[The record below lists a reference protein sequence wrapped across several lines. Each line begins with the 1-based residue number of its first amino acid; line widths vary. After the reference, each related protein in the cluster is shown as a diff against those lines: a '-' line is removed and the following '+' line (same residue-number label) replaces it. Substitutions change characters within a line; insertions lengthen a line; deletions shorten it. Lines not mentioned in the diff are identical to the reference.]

1 MTRINLVDPSELTDQ
16 HLIAEYREIFMVGG
30 SLKRTLVSKSG
41 YLESRVPQTYTL
53 NSGHVYFFYNKG
65 KYLHHRYLSLIEE
78 MKRRGFEP
86 DVERVF
92 PKQIFIDNDLYND
105 WSPSL
110 EDYKVIRQ
118 RIQQKIKMKPE
129 WYRKTE
135 HIK

>member
-30 SLKRTLVSKSG
+30 SLKRTLVSKLG
-41 YLESRVPQTYTL
+41 YLESRVPPIYTL

-65 KYLHHRYLSLIEE
+65 KYLHYRYLSLIEE

-86 DVERVF
+86 DATRVF

-105 WSPSL
+105 WNPSL
-110 EDYKVIRQ
+110 EDLKVIRQ
-118 RIQQKIKMKPE
+118 RIQKKIEMKPE

-135 HIK
+135 YIR

>member
-1 MTRINLVDPSELTDQ
+1 
-16 HLIAEYREIFMVGG
+16 
-30 SLKRTLVSKSG
+30 
-41 YLESRVPQTYTL
+41 
-53 NSGHVYFFYNKG
+53 
-65 KYLHHRYLSLIEE
+65 

-118 RIQQKIKMKPE
+118 RIQQKIEMKPE

>member
-1 MTRINLVDPSELTDQ
+1 
-16 HLIAEYREIFMVGG
+16 
-30 SLKRTLVSKSG
+30 
-41 YLESRVPQTYTL
+41 
-53 NSGHVYFFYNKG
+53 
-65 KYLHHRYLSLIEE
+65 

-92 PKQIFIDNDLYND
+92 SKQIFIDNDLYND

-118 RIQQKIKMKPE
+118 RIQQKIEMKPE